1 MRRAVTAM
9 ANIVPNAHR
18 TTRRR
23 GVPVLRLLV
32 MIVAKLLVAAAGMHA
47 SQGDRPTSRTDIA
60 VGLTL
65 TEAAT
70 ASERASPLVAVSIAY
85 CAPMTSS
92 SWATLYASTFPTLGF
107 GLGEVAIER
116 LAIPIGLLA
125 LVRESRQGRGLGIEG
140 GVGAGLVLSGGSHE
154 GVNLRPFLVA
164 EIGAAVFENGG
175 LRLRYMVVPQ
185 GAETMRPIPAY
196 HGLFLVFGAT
206 VW

>member
-1 MRRAVTAM
+1 MTAM
-9 ANIVPNAHR
+9 ANVVTNAQR

-23 GVPVLRLLV
+23 GLPVLRLLV
-32 MIVAKLLVAAAGMHA
+32 MIVTKLVVAAAAMHA

-125 LVRESRQGRGLGIEG
+125 LARESRQRRGLGIEG

-154 GVNLRPFLVA
+154 GVNLRPFLMA
-164 EIGAAVFENGG
+164 EIGAAVFKNGG

-206 VW
+206 AW